1 MIKKN
6 IKINFREKFEKFSEY
21 WKPKVITELNDYQFK
36 LVRIKGDFIRHNH
49 EETDEAFIVLDGK
62 IFIEFEEKIEV
73 INEGEMIVV
82 PKGIKHRPY
91 AKTEAKIMII
101 EPKGVVNTGEITDK
115 LTAPNDDWI

>member
-36 LVRIKGDFIRHNH
+36 LVKIKGDFIWHNH
-49 EETDEAFIVLDGK
+49 EETDEAFIVIDGK
-62 IFIEFEEKIEV
+62 IFIEFEEKTEE
-73 INEGEMIVV
+73 INEGEMIIV
-82 PKGIKHRPY
+82 PKGVKHKPY

-101 EPKGVVNTGEITDK
+101 EPKGVVNTGEILDK
-115 LTAPNDDWI
+115 LTAPNDDWF